1 MHFYRKLSALRR
13 SAEYEE
19 TLVYGET
26 IPYLEEEHGLMA
38 YFRKGDRQDIFV
50 AGNFLEEERIV
61 PLQDS
66 REKQVLLSNA
76 DVDWAGES
84 LILKPFQVVVLSVG

>member
-1 MHFYRKLSALRR
+1 M
-13 SAEYEE
+13 
-19 TLVYGET
+19 
-26 IPYLEEEHGLMA
+26 
-38 YFRKGDRQDIFV
+38 
-50 AGNFLEEERIV
+50 AGNFLEEEKVV